1 MIPSVTDYVT
11 MLTTVEQ
18 VVSSKLSD
26 TNKQTILGE
35 MLTSLPPRQLCV
47 NTKGTRDIVQNNI
60 QEAIDGFTAT
70 KAKSEKPKQSRAR
83 KTPTK
88 SPKK

>member
-1 MIPSVTDYVT
+1 MASSVTDFVAL
-11 MLTTVEQ
+11 LTTAEQ

-26 TNKQTILGE
+26 TDKKTILGE
-35 MLTSLPPRQLCV
+35 MLTSLPPKQLCV

-83 KTPTK
+83 KAPTK